1 MENPVRILQTTWV
14 IALVAIA
21 LLSPSRAQSV
31 ADFYKGKS
39 IEVYIGTSVGGGYDA
54 YTRILSRHMG
64 RHIPGNPVLVPKNMA
79 GGGGIRL
86 ANFLYK
92 AAPKDGLVFGTF
104 NRGTGFDPLLGNKA
118 AQFDAT

>member
-1 MENPVRILQTTWV
+1 KAICMAASVLLASLL
-14 IALVAIA
+14 ALAVPAD
-21 LLSPSRAQSV
+21 AQPV
-31 ADFYKGKS
+31 ADFYRGKT

-86 ANFLYK
+86 ANFLYN
-92 AAPKDGLVFGTF
+92 AAPRDGLVFGTI
-104 NRGTGFDPLLGNKA
+104 NRGIPFEPLLGNKA
-118 AQFDAT
+118 AQ